1 MKKKILSGLL
11 LTIAFISLSIPV
23 LAEEPTTTTTT
34 TTEVEV
40 PPYGREMTEAERK
53 AWEAKLAE
61 EEKAKALNDTIE
73 EQIKANTPA
82 SVTGEKFEGNGTV
95 VDFSTSGSKAFY
107 TIQDQNQQV
116 FYLIID
122 LDKVENNVYFLSD
135 ISKDELAKVPTSNSS
150 SGLVPETTEATQQ
163 VAVQD
168 PVQEQPIPESNNNGF
183 LFSILLVGLLGA
195 GAYYFMVIKPKGAK
209 KTNQKPEEEGEV
221 VIGDE

>member
-11 LTIAFISLSIPV
+11 LTTAFISLSIPV

-40 PPYGREMTEAERK
+40 PSYGREMTEAERK
-53 AWEAKLAE
+53 AWEAKLSE
-61 EEKAKALNDTIE
+61 EEKKKALNDTIE
-73 EQIKANTPA
+73 EQIKTNTPA

-168 PVQEQPIPESNNNGF
+168 AVQEQPIPESNNNGF
-183 LFSILLVGLLGA
+183 LFSILIVALLGA

>member
-11 LTIAFISLSIPV
+11 LTTAFISLSIPV
-23 LAEEPTTTTTT
+23 VAEEPTTTTTT
-34 TTEVEV
+34 TTEVEA

-53 AWEAKLAE
+53 AWESKLS
-61 EEKAKALNDTIE
+61 EKEKEKEKALNDTIE
-73 EQIKANTPA
+73 AQIKANTPA

-150 SGLVPETTEATQQ
+150 SGLVPETTEVTQE
-163 VAVQD
+163 VA
-168 PVQEQPIPESNNNGF
+168 VQEQPIPESNNNGF

-195 GAYYFMVIKPKGAK
+195 GAYYFMVIKPKGTK

>member
-11 LTIAFISLSIPV
+11 LTTAFISLSIPV
-23 LAEEPTTTTTT
+23 LAEEPATTTTT
-34 TTEVEV
+34 TTEVEA

-53 AWEAKLAE
+53 AWESKLSEEE
-61 EEKAKALNDTIE
+61 EEKTKALNDTIE
-73 EQIKANTPA
+73 KEIKANTPD

-135 ISKDELAKVPTSNSS
+135 ISKDELAKVPTSDSS

-163 VAVQD
+163 VA
-168 PVQEQPIPESNNNGF
+168 VQEQPIPESNNNGF

>member
-11 LTIAFISLSIPV
+11 LTTAFISLSIPV
-23 LAEEPTTTTTT
+23 LAEEPATTTTT
-34 TTEVEV
+34 TTEVEA

-53 AWEAKLAE
+53 AWESKLSEEE
-61 EEKAKALNDTIE
+61 EEKTKALNDTIE
-73 EQIKANTPA
+73 KEIKANTPD

-135 ISKDELAKVPTSNSS
+135 ISKDELAKVPTSDSS

-163 VAVQD
+163 VA
-168 PVQEQPIPESNNNGF
+168 VQEQPIPESNNNGF

-209 KTNQKPEEEGEV
+209 KTNQKSEEEGEV

>member
-11 LTIAFISLSIPV
+11 LTTAFISLSIPV
-23 LAEEPTTTTTT
+23 LAEEPATTTTT
-34 TTEVEV
+34 TTEVEA

-53 AWEAKLAE
+53 AWESKLSEEE
-61 EEKAKALNDTIE
+61 EEKTKALNDTIE
-73 EQIKANTPA
+73 KEIKANTPD

-135 ISKDELAKVPTSNSS
+135 ISKDELAKVPTSDSS

-163 VAVQD
+163 VAVQ
-168 PVQEQPIPESNNNGF
+168 EQPIPESNNNGF
-183 LFSILLVGLLGA
+183 LFSILIVALLGA